1 MSEDSELKDALAR
14 MTDIELAGFCRHL
27 KRETR
32 KAQSLLAKALKEVK
46 NRKRR
51 KA

>member
-1 MSEDSELKDALAR
+1 MIDDALAR
-14 MTDIELAGFCRHL
+14 MTDSELVAFVQHL

-32 KAQSLLAKALKEVK
+32 KAQSLLAKAERERKT
-46 NRKRR
+46 RKRR